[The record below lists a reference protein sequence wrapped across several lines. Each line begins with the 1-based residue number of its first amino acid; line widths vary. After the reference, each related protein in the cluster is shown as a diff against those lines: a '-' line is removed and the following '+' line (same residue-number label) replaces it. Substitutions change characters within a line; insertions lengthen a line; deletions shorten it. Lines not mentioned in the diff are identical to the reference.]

1 MKIRTGFVSNSSS
14 SSFLI
19 ERKYIT
25 DEQWDLIIN
34 RKEKFRDVF
43 MKFVVIDAY
52 DNIQD
57 EKLSCD
63 NLYEYRELLFYL
75 IKHLEEGKTEDDF
88 FKKDVAYYDN
98 WDIVEKNNN
107 DKNLYMEC
115 FREDDPDDTILF
127 RTIIANFDM
136 QMYLQMIGVDIR
148 KIFREGE

>member
-75 IKHLEEGKTEDDF
+75 IKHLEEGKKEDEF
-88 FKKDVAYYDN
+88 FKDIDYNCWNIIEKKDSYNKIFHKGFFKA
-98 WDIVEKNNN
+98 
-107 DKNLYMEC
+107 
-115 FREDDPDDTILF
+115 DDPEDTVLF
-127 RTIIANFDM
+127 QTYIANFDM